1 MNKQTNLNQM
11 KKYIKPTLV
20 KVVIDN
26 DLSLIMASEQ
36 GGPPEDPGSSAIGLG
51 PGYVQKGIKVL
62 IR

>member
-20 KVVIDN
+20 KVVVDKE
-26 DLSLIMASEQ
+26 LSLVMLSGE
-36 GGPPEDPGSSAIGLG
+36 GTPPPFDPEYPVM
-51 PGYVQKGIKVL
+51 PGVVSKAFKFL

>member
-11 KKYIKPTLV
+11 KKYIKPSLV

-26 DLSLIMASEQ
+26 DVSLIMSSEV
-36 GGPPEDPGSSAIGLG
+36 GPPPGDPSSIGMG
-51 PGYVQKGIKVL
+51 PGYVQKGIKFL